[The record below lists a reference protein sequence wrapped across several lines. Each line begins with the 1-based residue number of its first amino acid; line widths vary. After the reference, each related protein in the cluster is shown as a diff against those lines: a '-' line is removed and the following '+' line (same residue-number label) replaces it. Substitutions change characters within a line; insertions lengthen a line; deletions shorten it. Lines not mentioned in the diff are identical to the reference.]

1 MAFEIPTLEELVNRT
16 RQAFRNEL
24 PGTDAFLWPNNVNVS
39 AKVIGGMTHMDLL
52 WLAYIAK
59 QRFISTADGE
69 FLDRHGVVYGI
80 ARLAASYAKGKV
92 SFTGTAGITIPAGA
106 EMQRA
111 DGLRYRT
118 STSALID
125 GLGNVILSVIAL
137 EPGSAGNAV
146 AGTAVSLTA
155 ARTGVSLA
163 GVVHADGIGLGA
175 DEEGDESY
183 RARLLH
189 HLRLPP
195 HGGAAHDY
203 VAWARQIP
211 GVSRVFV
218 DPLAQG
224 PGTVSVYFLM
234 DDIYANGIPQGADV
248 AAVQAYID
256 AVRPVTASVSV
267 AAPLAEPVDIEIS
280 GLSPDTTAV
289 RDAVLL
295 ELADLF
301 RREVRVSTVTDSFT
315 LFRSKIWQ
323 AISQASGEEHHD
335 LVMPDEDVVY
345 AAGRLPVLGDV
356 TFS

>member
-1 MAFEIPTLEELVNRT
+1 MAFEIPTLDELVNRT

-39 AKVIGGMTHMDLL
+39 AKVIGGMTHLDLL

-59 QRFISTADGE
+59 QRFITTADGE

-92 SFTGTAGITIPAGA
+92 TFTGTPGITVPAGV

-118 STSALID
+118 TAAALVD
-125 GLGNVILSVIAL
+125 GLGSVTLSVIAL
-137 EPGSAGNAV
+137 EPGSEGNAV
-146 AGTAVSLTA
+146 AGAGVSLTA

-175 DEEGDESY
+175 DEESDESY

-218 DPLAQG
+218 DPLAGG
-224 PGTVSVYFLM
+224 PGTVTVYFLM
-234 DDIYANGIPQGADV
+234 DDIYQNGIPQGADV
-248 AAVQAYID
+248 AAVQDYID
-256 AVRPVTASVSV
+256 AVRPVTALVTV
-267 AAPLAEPVDIEIS
+267 AAPIAEAVDIEIS

-301 RREVRVSTVTDSFT
+301 RREVKVSTVTDSFT
-315 LFRSKIWQ
+315 LYRSKIWQ
-323 AISQASGEEHHD
+323 AIAQASGEDHHI
-335 LVMPDEDVVY
+335 LAAPAADVGY
-345 AAGRLPVLGDV
+345 AAGKLPVLGDV
-356 TFS
+356 TFA